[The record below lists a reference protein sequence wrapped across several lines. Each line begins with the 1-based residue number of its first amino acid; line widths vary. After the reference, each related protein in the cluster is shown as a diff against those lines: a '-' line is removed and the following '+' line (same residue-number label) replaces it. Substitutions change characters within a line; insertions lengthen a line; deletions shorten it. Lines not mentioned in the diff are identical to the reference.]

1 MRLKKVK
8 YIRETEGM
16 KNYGKLGKRRTLASL
31 QVEQR
36 QLELNIIEALGQGES
51 LTENLMEQICDVRNL
66 NQAYKQVRANKGASG
81 IDGMNVNELGNY
93 IREHREQLIESLLDG
108 SYKPQRALA
117 VEIPKASGGFRQIA
131 IPVAIDRL
139 VQQAIAQVLE
149 PILDSTFSESSYGF
163 RPNRNAHQALRQAQM
178 YVQEGRDVVVD
189 LDVEKFFDRVNRDV
203 LMSRLARRIKDK
215 RVLRIVRRFLEAG
228 MMKYGV
234 CIERQVGMIQ
244 GSNLAPLLSNLMLD
258 ELDKELERRGHKF
271 CRYVDDCNVY
281 VCSQKAGERV
291 MASIKKFLEK
301 RLRLKL
307 NEAKSKVAKAEEC
320 KFLGYNVMSDGRLI
334 IAKES
339 ISRLRDKIRQL
350 TKRNRG
356 KKLEEIVRQVNQQL
370 RGWIGYF
377 RYTEYES
384 QLRALDGWIRRRLR
398 CYRLKQKKRSFTIA
412 KWLIGL
418 GVPEHSAWGTAGS
431 SKGWWRL
438 SQSRAMHKALSVE
451 WFKDLGL
458 VSLVNQGVC

>member
-1 MRLKKVK
+1 MK
-8 YIRETEGM
+8 YIRETESM
-16 KNYGKLGKRRTLASL
+16 KNYGRLGKRRTLASL

-36 QLELNIIEALGQGES
+36 QTELNIIEALGQSES
-51 LTENLMEQICDVRNL
+51 LTENLMERICEVRNL
-66 NQAYKQVRANKGASG
+66 NQAYQQVRANKGASG
-81 IDGMNVNELGNY
+81 VDGMNVNELGNY
-93 IREHREQLIESLLDG
+93 IREHKEQLIESLLEG
-108 SYKPQRALA
+108 SYKPQKALA

-149 PILDSTFSESSYGF
+149 PILDPTFSESSYGF
-163 RPNRNAHQALRQAQM
+163 RPNRNAHQALRQAQI

-203 LMSRLARRIKDK
+203 LMSRLAKRVKDK
-215 RVLRIVRRFLEAG
+215 RVLRIVRKFLEAG
-228 MMKYGV
+228 MMKHGV
-234 CIERQVGMIQ
+234 CIERQTGMIQ
-244 GSNLAPLLSNLMLD
+244 GSNLAPLLSNLLLD
-258 ELDKELERRGHKF
+258 ELDKELEKRGHKF

-281 VCSQKAGERV
+281 VRSQKAGERV
-291 MASIKKFLEK
+291 MASIKQFLGR
-301 RLRLKL
+301 RLRLQL

-320 KFLGYNVMSDGRLI
+320 KFLGYGILNDGRLT

-339 ISRLRDKIRQL
+339 ISRLREKIRQL

-356 KKLEEIVRQVNQQL
+356 KKLEEIVCQVNQQL
-370 RGWIGYF
+370 QGWIGYF

-398 CYRLKQKKRSFTIA
+398 CYRLKQKKRSHTIA
-412 KWLIGL
+412 KWLIKL
-418 GVPEHSAWGTAGS
+418 GVPEYSAWGTAGS

-438 SQSRAMHKALSVE
+438 SQTRAMHKALGLK
-451 WFKDLGL
+451 WFENLGL
-458 VSLVNQGVC
+458 ISLVNQSIC